1 LKYDKRLKGSFG
13 VNELLEVAREL
24 CENVDEEVLMEIV
37 GRIDSNGDGKVT
49 FEDFYNVMTKEVY
62 S

>member
-1 LKYDKRLKGSFG
+1 
-13 VNELLEVAREL
+13 LEVAREL
-24 CENVDEEVLMEIV
+24 GEVVDEEALAEIV